1 MSSVLKKIGT
11 DKTLSQT
18 IVYELQKGIL
28 KKEFQPG
35 DKLPSESELCD
46 LFGVSRTALREAL
59 QVLSSKGLIRIKKG
73 SGIYVNEYSVEDA
86 TRSLNFYLEL
96 NFDDETALHYYHVRQ
111 LIEPY
116 NARLAAQN
124 STPEL
129 VKKLEENL
137 HQYERTTD
145 TYDRGRIDGE
155 FHFMI
160 AEAGGNQ
167 IIPLIMHPVNQLMPR
182 IKEKI
187 DLKLNVESRVIKE
200 HGEIVQCIGNGD
212 EAGAEKAMASH
223 LERAEEDIE
232 ALAKMEI
239 EF

>member
-73 SGIYVNEYSVEDA
+73 SGIYVNEYSVDDA
-86 TRSLNFYLEL
+86 TRSLNFFLEL
-96 NFDDETALHYYHVRQ
+96 NFDVETALHYFHVRQ

-129 VKKLEENL
+129 VGELEENL
-137 HQYERTTD
+137 RQLEQATD
-145 TYDRGRIDGE
+145 TYNRSRIDGE
-155 FHFMI
+155 FHLMI
-160 AEAGGNQ
+160 AKAGGNQ
-167 IIPLIMHPVNQLMPR
+167 ITPLIMHPVNQLMPR
-182 IKEKI
+182 IKEMVDKELGYKGRAVEEHKQIIDKI
-187 DLKLNVESRVIKE
+187 RAKNER
-200 HGEIVQCIGNGD
+200 
-212 EAGAEKAMASH
+212 GAERAMAEH
-223 LERAEEDIE
+223 LVRAKQDVSSLIE
-232 ALAKMEI
+232 LVTG
-239 EF
+239 